1 MKTNYFFKIMLA
13 LFFTVALTSNV
24 NAQIRILN
32 VDPAGD
38 TVTFKNFGGST
49 VNIASYRL
57 CSLFSYKT
65 LSSQTTVVSGSLNL
79 APDAEVTVFSENYLS
94 LSTTAADLGL
104 YLPTGNFGTA
114 ANMVDFMQWG
124 AGGQG
129 RENVAVAKGIWTA
142 GTFVNVAP
150 PYSFTGSAVDTGVT
164 FWDTLLSV
172 DDLEATSSFTVY
184 PNPTDTVLNIQME
197 SNQIGLTYEVFDIL
211 GKQISSNT
219 LENERLT
226 QINVSNWNSGLY
238 LIKISNGDTTET
250 KRFIKQ

>member
-1 MKTNYFFKIMLA
+1 MKTNYFFKTILA
-13 LFFTVALTSNV
+13 LVFTIALNSNM

-38 TVTFKNFGGST
+38 TVTIKNFGGAT

-65 LSSQTTVVSGSLNL
+65 LSTQTTVVDGSLNL
-79 APDAEVTVFSENYLS
+79 GPDAEVTIFAENYLS

-104 YLPTGNFGTA
+104 YFPTGNFGTA
-114 ANMVDFMQWG
+114 SSMVDFMQWG

-172 DDLEATSSFTVY
+172 DDIETTSSFTVY
-184 PNPTDTVLNIQME
+184 PNPTNALLNIE
-197 SNQIGLTYEVFDIL
+197 ITSSEAGLTYQVFDIL
-211 GKQISSNT
+211 GKQIISKN
-219 LENERLT
+219 LESERLS
-226 QINVSNWNSGLY
+226 QIDVSNWNSGLY
-238 LIKISNGDTTET
+238 LIKISNGDKTET